1 MSAWDD
7 FVKRVR
13 QLRRQGCSENET
25 ISRLRSEYPNIAS
38 STDEAL
44 RNIQA
49 ADRDNRNLN
58 DW

>member
-1 MSAWDD
+1 MSAWDN

-13 QLRRQGCSENET
+13 QLRRQGCNKNQMVSQ
-25 ISRLRSEYPNIAS
+25 LRAEYPSIAS
-38 STDEAL
+38 STAEAL
-44 RNIQA
+44 KKIQK